1 MQKSSLTKSAV
12 ILLAKIECVLIFD
25 DFVGRLFVDRPTNSV
40 YAAVVIVYNGR

>member
-1 MQKSSLTKSAV
+1 LTKSAV